1 MEVTRAGKNDGMS
14 YGRDWMRQLIIITVV
29 MCILS
34 GLEGAEVEV
43 EEEDFSNF
51 LFLTSLIIIK
61 WKERICDKREGMYN
75 EREGM

>member
-1 MEVTRAGKNDGMS
+1 
-14 YGRDWMRQLIIITVV
+14 